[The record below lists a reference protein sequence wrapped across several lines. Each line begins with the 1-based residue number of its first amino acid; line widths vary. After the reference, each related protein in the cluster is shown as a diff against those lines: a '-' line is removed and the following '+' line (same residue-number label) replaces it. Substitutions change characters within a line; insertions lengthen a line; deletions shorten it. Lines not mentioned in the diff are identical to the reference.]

1 MSDTVRCLPRRRA
14 SDPRGGLVSNIG
26 GWQSRKAI
34 NFLEEGARQAGAGGV
49 AVQRLHLRIV
59 RRTTISPPVG
69 VLAAFA
75 DLVLSNVLR
84 IIESSALSQQR

>member
-1 MSDTVRCLPRRRA
+1 MGVARNSP
-14 SDPRGGLVSNIG
+14 GVSKTNIG

-59 RRTTISPPVG
+59 RRTTISPPWE
-69 VLAAFA
+69 
-75 DLVLSNVLR
+75 SWLR
-84 IIESSALSQQR
+84 LPI

>member
-59 RRTTISPPVG
+59 RRTTISPPWE
-69 VLAAFA
+69 
-75 DLVLSNVLR
+75 SWLR
-84 IIESSALSQQR
+84 LPI